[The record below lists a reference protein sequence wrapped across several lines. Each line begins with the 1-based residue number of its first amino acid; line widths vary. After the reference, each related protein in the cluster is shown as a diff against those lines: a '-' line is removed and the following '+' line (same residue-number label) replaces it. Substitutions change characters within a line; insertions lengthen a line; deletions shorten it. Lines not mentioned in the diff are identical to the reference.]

1 MVNARLNGVHDWPRP
16 AGRYKGRMS
25 ADDPL
30 IPRSPSE
37 EDYLR
42 RPLQPH
48 EDLPATGDPIA
59 LFRVWLAEA
68 DRAEPNDPN
77 AMTLATVDGEGL
89 PDARMVLLKDVDARG
104 FVFYTNLHSAKGRE
118 LAAQPRAALLF
129 HWKSLRRQ
137 VRVRGPV
144 EAVSAQEA
152 DAYFTSR
159 ASASMRP

>member
-1 MVNARLNGVHDWPRP
+1 
-16 AGRYKGRMS
+16 MS
-25 ADDPL
+25 ADAPL
-30 IPRSPSE
+30 IPPTPSE
-37 EDYLR
+37 EEYLR
-42 RPLQPH
+42 RPLHPH
-48 EDLPATGDPIA
+48 EDLPAVGDPIA

-104 FVFYTNLHSAKGRE
+104 FVFYTNLDSAKGRE